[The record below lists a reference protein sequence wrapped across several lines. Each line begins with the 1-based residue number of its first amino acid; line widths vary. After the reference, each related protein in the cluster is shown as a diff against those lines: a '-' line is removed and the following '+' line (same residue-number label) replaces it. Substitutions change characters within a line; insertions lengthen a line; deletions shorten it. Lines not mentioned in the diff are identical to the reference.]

1 MQVIQPAIHFSRLA
15 IVALL
20 LLGGACQ
27 APQPVPDNRYQRA
40 ADSNQAGTATLSQP
54 VRQLHNQAL
63 AAINEDQY
71 AQASDYLQRA
81 IKIQPRNGWS
91 WHYLADVHL
100 RQGERERCL
109 SMLQRADAYAQGDAR
124 LVAANAELRAE
135 CQ

>member
-27 APQPVPDNRYQRA
+27 APQPVPDNRYKRA